1 MKNACRA
8 CRLKR
13 CREAGMKG
21 DIPSASIHI
30 QELPEQRTPL
40 GAEKPAGNPPSNPD
54 FAFSLEVCF
63 NWLICRFNLQVQG
76 WSNKRTNPISG

>member
-30 QELPEQRTPL
+30 QESPEQRTSS
-40 GAEKPAGNPPSNPD
+40 GAGNSPGKPPGNPGLV
-54 FAFSLEVCF
+54 FSLEVCF
-63 NWLICRFNLQVQG
+63 NWLMCRFNL
-76 WSNKRTNPISG
+76 